1 MPLTPMGVPRDIRR
15 IELALEQLLAI
26 FKTPVGNFE
35 VTKLYVT
42 KKQELPRLFVEYE
55 NTKKED

>member
-1 MPLTPMGVPRDIRR
+1 
-15 IELALEQLLAI
+15 ELALEQLLTI

-42 KKQELPRLFVEYE
+42 ITQGSPKLSVEYE